1 MNKQIIVFYLENKRY
16 GVEIENVIDI
26 YEKMESV
33 RVPNAEEYIEGI
45 INLRGSVITLI
56 NVKNRI
62 KIDKTKEEENV
73 IICEYEKEKC
83 GLLVDEIDGIL
94 KLDIGD
100 KTTETDSGFIK
111 GFLEKE
117 NKEIII
123 LDLKQIIT
131 K

>member
-16 GVEIENVIDI
+16 AIEIENVIDI
-26 YEKMESV
+26 YEKMHSV

-56 NVKNRI
+56 NLKKRI

-94 KLDIGD
+94 KLEIGD

-117 NKEIII
+117 DKEIII